1 MIRLHTLPPAW
12 GLPTFTPFGLKLAA
26 HMTLAEIPYGVVYE
40 SNPGRGPNK
49 KVPWIVDDGQV
60 IADSAFIVEHL
71 EGRYGDSLDGW
82 LSVEQRATAH
92 ALRRMVEEG
101 LCFSVLHAR
110 WLDRSIYRQAVPVA
124 LSGVPSPLRGAIAPI
139 VHARITRD
147 LWGQGI
153 GRLSHEQAARL
164 GCKDL
169 DVVAQQLGAR
179 PFMMGDRACSLDA
192 VMLAFLAVILLVP
205 LDTALKR
212 HATRHAHLVSYA
224 DRMLSLFHS

>member
-26 HMTLAEIPYGVVYE
+26 HMALAKIPYEFVYE
-40 SNPGRGPNK
+40 GNPGRGPNK
-49 KVPWIVDDGQV
+49 KVPWIGDEGRV

-71 EGRYGDSLDGW
+71 NQRHGDSLDAW
-82 LSVEQRATAH
+82 LQSEQRGVAH

-101 LCFSVLHAR
+101 LCFSTLHAR
-110 WLDRSIYRQAVPVA
+110 WLDRAIYEQALPMA
-124 LSGVPSPLRGAIAPI
+124 LSGVPKLLRSAIAPMVRSRI
-139 VHARITRD
+139 VRD

-153 GRLSHEQAARL
+153 GRLSDEQAARL
-164 GCKDL
+164 GRADL
-169 DVVAQQLGAR
+169 DVMAQQLGTQ

-192 VMLAFLAVILLVP
+192 VMFAFLAVIVLVP

-212 HATRHAHLVSYA
+212 HALQHENLVSYA
-224 DRMLSLFHS
+224 ERMRGLL